1 MPKTNIHRTDVF
13 AELEPLSL
21 KGIIQDIQKDLKTKD
36 SVRETV
42 LANSREAVRIS
53 SQAIL
58 LVHRRKFD
66 EARKKLKQAH
76 DLLGNM
82 EETLKDWVE
91 LAHSGAVYTAY
102 QEFAEA
108 SILLE
113 FSGKRRFPSPKSLG
127 VPSIPYVLGLADVVG
142 ELRRMALDSIRNDN
156 LGMAEKCLNSMED
169 IHVLLMTL
177 ENANAL
183 APGLRRK
190 CDVARHLIETT
201 RGDVTIEA
209 RRSLLEQAIRTLEK
223 TVGEKSQGVKPKTSK
238 PSQ

>member
-1 MPKTNIHRTDVF
+1 
-13 AELEPLSL
+13 LSL
-21 KGIIQDIQKDLKTKD
+21 KGIIQDVGKELKTKD
-36 SVRETV
+36 SVREIV
-42 LANSREAVRIS
+42 LANSREVVRLS

-58 LVHRRKFD
+58 LIHRRKFD
-66 EARKKLKQAH
+66 EARSKLKQVH
-76 DLLGNM
+76 DLLYNM
-82 EETLKDWVE
+82 EETLKNWIE

-113 FSGKRRFPSPKSLG
+113 FLERGKFPSPKSLG
-127 VPSIPYVLGLADVVG
+127 VPSIPYILGLADVIG

-156 LGMAEKCLNSMED
+156 LRMAEKCLSSMED
-169 IHVLLMTL
+169 IHALLMTL

-201 RGDVTIEA
+201 RGDVTMEA
-209 RRSLLEQAIRTLEK
+209 RRSLLEQSIRMLEK
-223 TVGEKSQGVKPKTSK
+223 TVGEKSKEVKPKTRKS
-238 PSQ
+238 SR